1 MKKRILLVALMV
13 AVLAV
18 AFAISASAAT
28 IFKTA
33 DGTELF
39 SYVVND
45 ADVITSYSGEFPK
58 TDENGNDLT
67 WYVTKSETVGTDTV
81 KTVASVLSTDST
93 HFKIENGTYSYR
105 GGTVTQNNV
114 VSVNLSGT
122 GISKLSL
129 SNGGYR
135 LSNTYSYK
143 PYTTEIL
150 FIYLPSS
157 LTELPERIGQGSM
170 ALICDIPLDCTIPK
184 ISHVAFH
191 QAKCLREI
199 NVPATVTE
207 IGGKSPNDG
216 AAFYLCDS
224 LERVVVGEN
233 SVLKTIGNYA
243 FHQNLNLKEINI
255 PNSVTS
261 IGTHAF
267 SYTQIV
273 NSPFSEGSQCT
284 TLGGRAF
291 SDNTALKTFIVPAG
305 LTSVSILGNNDYGP
319 LSDCPNIEL
328 VTFGNYIPGNQIVLQ
343 PSFFGRAGIYTIVFP
358 EGITHI
364 PSRFF
369 VSAKLN
375 VVKFPNTVET
385 IADKVFES
393 ATVQT
398 INLGANFKYFTNTDN
413 GANQRLTHLTNGL
426 KYWYIPATFY
436 AEAPSD
442 NYKVSYAF
450 HCGGAG
456 VNVTFFYA
464 GDKDQLDISIA
475 NFKAYTTSATDNNG
489 NFLNATP
496 VDWSVYKLDPSSYA
510 NGDYIVYNY
519 NACDAFYNGIHE
531 EKDAANESAC
541 YITDCKHCV
550 YESMYIGT
558 DKTHVFSVEYEYENG
573 YMAEG
578 QRISICQNV
587 GCVHGTEQTAIT
599 SPLDAIFTDL
609 AYSASEKGFGICVK
623 YNVNRAALKE
633 YKDAGNEMFF
643 GVVAIMADNVNGGG
657 PLANNGKVATEKN
670 VIAADVTGS
679 NINAVTLRI
688 SGDESAW
695 RAHASKAIY
704 VLGYATNGTDL
715 EYLGT
720 ASGAQVDR
728 NNITSVKSLVIGDFF
743 KFNEGGND

>member
-1 MKKRILLVALMV
+1 MKKKLFLVALMLTV
-13 AVLAV
+13 VVCAL
-18 AFAISASAAT
+18 AISVSAAT
-28 IFKTA
+28 IFKTE
-33 DGTELF
+33 DGTQLF
-39 SYVVND
+39 SFEVNES
-45 ADVITSYSGEFPK
+45 DVITKYSGEFPK

-81 KTVASVLSTDST
+81 KTVASVLSTDEAY
-93 HFKIENGTYSYR
+93 FKIDNGTYSYK
-105 GGTVTQNNV
+105 GGAVTQNNV

-157 LTELPERIGQGSM
+157 LTELPERIGQGSKV
-170 ALICDIPLDCTIPK
+170 LICDIPLDCTIPK

-207 IGGKSPNDG
+207 IAGKSANDG
-216 AAFYLCDS
+216 AAFYQCDS

-233 SVLKTIGNYA
+233 SVLKTIGQNA
-243 FHQNLNLKEINI
+243 FHQNYKLKEINI

-261 IGTHAF
+261 VGQHAF

-284 TLGGRAF
+284 TIGGRAF

-305 LTSVSILGNNDYGP
+305 LTKVTILGSDNYGP
-319 LSDCPNIEL
+319 LAECPNIEL

-343 PSFFGRAGIYTIVFP
+343 PSFFGRAGIKTIVLP

-369 VSAKLN
+369 VEATLD

-385 IADKVFES
+385 IDDKVFES
-393 ATVQT
+393 ATVKT
-398 INLGANFKYFTNTDN
+398 INLGANFKYFKNTDN
-413 GANQRLTHLTNGL
+413 DANQRLTHLTKEL

-436 AEAPSD
+436 AEAPTT
-442 NYKVSYAF
+442 NYKTSYAF
-450 HCGGAG
+450 HCGGLGA
-456 VNVTFFYA
+456 NITFFYA

-496 VDWSVYKLDPSSYA
+496 VDWSVYKLDPESYA

-531 EKDAANESAC
+531 EKDPANESAC

-550 YESMYIGT
+550 YESMYIGN
-558 DKTHVFSVEYEYENG
+558 DSTHNMSNVYAYANYFVNGTISSTCANAGCIYHTTPKVDNETLKPLFKELVYSTKEDGAAFGIYVEYK
-573 YMAEG
+573 
-578 QRISICQNV
+578 ID
-587 GCVHGTEQTAIT
+587 QTAIALYEELSDKSVSYGVMAIKT
-599 SPLDAIFTDL
+599 SNIT
-609 AYSASEKGFGICVK
+609 
-623 YNVNRAALKE
+623 
-633 YKDAGNEMFF
+633 GN
-643 GVVAIMADNVNGGG
+643 G
-657 PLANNGKVATEKN
+657 PLNVDGDTSATN
-670 VIAADVTGS
+670 VIAANVTASNLKTAKLIVTGNWAANAS
-679 NINAVTLRI
+679 IEITMLGYVTDGSELHYMGSQDGEATTGTAASAFNAVSYSKIAI
-688 SGDESAW
+688 S
-695 RAHASKAIY
+695 
-704 VLGYATNGTDL
+704 
-715 EYLGT
+715 
-720 ASGAQVDR
+720 
-728 NNITSVKSLVIGDFF
+728 
-743 KFNEGGND
+743 